1 MDLKRPV
8 DSNSEPECQKRS
20 KQQQPICDLLSAGA
34 HLRDRL
40 YSAASD
46 LRKKVVRSEKQY
58 TKSHEEYL
66 KSLEQLGQEVLRTLD
81 IQQPSSPPNGCWGS
95 LPDTLN
101 AYINPPDDKNYP
113 ELYEYDVACAAAR
126 LKISCRNVLRFASSS
141 MRDLLDKLECSSSTT
156 DKCPYNVDTERL
168 EEFEK
173 NFRRDD
179 FFHDCRSAFYTFTDL
194 LMYESGPE
202 GGELFP
208 NDDFEAEVTF
218 KGPNSTS
225 DPEKPS
231 WGWTDLNLKPDD
243 ETRQKQ
249 RMSRDHCFTLK
260 QVLKRGFKMTLLDF
274 FVVKLAIKGTYSHV
288 YTKSWK
294 RGHWDRFCV
303 GETSLEDYPE
313 WLRAIVSKLWPLY
326 YAKLAHV
333 PILRRIEGQEL
344 DGVVLFKTTIEKFH
358 GGTLENGA
366 YAVVDD

>member
-1 MDLKRPV
+1 MKRHL
-8 DSNSEPECQKRS
+8 DSNPECQKRS
-20 KQQQPICDLLSAGA
+20 KQQAEPICDLLSAGA

-46 LRKKVVRSEKQY
+46 LREKVDVRSKKY
-58 TKSHEEYL
+58 TKSHEAYL

-95 LPDTLN
+95 LSGTLI
-101 AYINPPDDKNYP
+101 AYVNPPDDKRYP

-126 LKISCRNVLRFASSS
+126 LKISCRDVLRFASSS
-141 MRDLLDKLECSSSTT
+141 MSDLLDKLETT
-156 DKCPYNVDTERL
+156 DKCPYDVDTERL
-168 EEFEK
+168 EGCDSY
-173 NFRRDD
+173 FRRRACDD
-179 FFHDCRSAFYTFTDL
+179 LFHKCRSAFDKFTDL

-208 NDDFEAEVTF
+208 NDGFEAEVTC

-231 WGWTDLNLKPDD
+231 WGWTDLNFKPDD

-249 RMSRDHCFTLK
+249 RMDMVHCFTLK

-274 FVVKLAIKGTYSHV
+274 FVVKLAIKGTCSHV

-294 RGHWDRFCV
+294 RGDWDRFRV
-303 GETSLEDYPE
+303 GETTLEDYPE

-326 YAKLAHV
+326 YAKLAHA
-333 PILRRIEGQEL
+333 PILRRIEGQEP
-344 DGVVLFKTTIEKFH
+344 DGVVLFNTTFSTTE

-366 YAVVDD
+366 YAVVDH